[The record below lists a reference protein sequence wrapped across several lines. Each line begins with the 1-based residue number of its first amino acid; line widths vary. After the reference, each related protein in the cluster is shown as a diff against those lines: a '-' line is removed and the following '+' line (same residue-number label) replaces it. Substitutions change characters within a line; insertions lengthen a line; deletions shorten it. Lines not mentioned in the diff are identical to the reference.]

1 MYHDTYQLTLCRCTR
16 NCYDCPLCTSSLQI
30 NALDKQSKDHLSP
43 ADQSQPTGP
52 FFLSCPYCDWSS
64 LDAGIEFSRPT
75 KLTEQLARMRKR
87 LGRGDEQSAGLDES
101 EVLSPPPAP
110 KNRDAVFDNLAKF
123 YRNQLQESDAAP
135 SNPFSD
141 NSYSSPNNL
150 ARIMQLYGGLSGA
163 ALKKS
168 QEKPQPMR
176 EALSAQ
182 EGLIVLGPDHDNRA
196 IAMLQEGGH
205 NSTTTS
211 EQRLSHPW
219 NYEARFVSDLWPVP
233 ALLRT
238 RRSKRCS
245 TCRHILTRL
254 DDRKGSSSSGG
265 GTMKYK
271 IRLLAQNHIPRVSLR
286 LFTPGVSASTSIPSP
301 AFALTMAAL
310 NANKESKEWDLQ
322 PGKTVQY
329 LLTLTNPLFEPIKV
343 SLATPS
349 TTPGRVQSRVTVL
362 CPSFDIGADG
372 DMWDEALSS
381 SAGSRSRAGA
391 ASKDTVGAEDRQP
404 EAGKVWEKG
413 RNWTSVVVEV
423 VPGFLNQTV
432 LAGMSKPKVD
442 EQDDERSGDGH
453 DRVREDEDVLEIP
466 ILVRMEWE
474 AEVPNEEGAIVAPGV
489 KANRESKEL
498 AFWSVL
504 GAGRIQG

>member
-1 MYHDTYQLTLCRCTR
+1 
-16 NCYDCPLCTSSLQI
+16 LQI

-43 ADQSQPTGP
+43 ADALQPTGP

-64 LDAGIEFSRPT
+64 LDVGIEFSKPT
-75 KLTEQLARMRKR
+75 KLTEQLARLRKR
-87 LGRGDEQSAGLDES
+87 LDRGNDEASTLDDS
-101 EVLSPPPAP
+101 DALAPPPAP
-110 KNRDAVFDNLAKF
+110 KSRDAVFDNLTKF
-123 YRNQLQESDAAP
+123 YKNQLQESDAAP
-135 SNPFSD
+135 SNPFGDS
-141 NSYSSPNNL
+141 SYASPNNL

-176 EALSAQ
+176 EALNAQ
-182 EGLIVLGPDHDNRA
+182 EGLILSTPDHDHQ
-196 IAMLQEGGH
+196 IVSMLQKGGY
-205 NSTTTS
+205 STTVTT

-219 NYEARFVSDLWPVP
+219 NHEARFSSDLWPVP

-245 TCRHILTRL
+245 ICRHILTRL

-271 IRLLAQNHIPRVSLR
+271 IRLLAQNHIPRIALR

-301 AFALTMAAL
+301 AFVLTMAAL

-362 CPSFDIGADG
+362 CPSFEIGADG

-381 SAGSRSRAGA
+381 SAAAGSRSRAGA
-391 ASKDTVGAEDRQP
+391 TSKDSGNVEDRQP

-423 VPGFLNQTV
+423 VPGFSSQTGF
-432 LAGMSKPKVD
+432 APRASG
-442 EQDDERSGDGH
+442 EADDKSGAGH
-453 DRVREDEDVLEIP
+453 DRTSEDDNVLEIP
-466 ILVRMEWE
+466 LLVRMEWE
-474 AEVPNEEGAIVAPGV
+474 AEVPAEEGGIVAPGA

-504 GAGRIQG
+504 GAGRIQA